1 MRTDRPLSTLIFD
14 LGGVLVLTHWD
25 RVTSPL
31 ARLSGRT
38 PEAVME
44 LIVKG
49 DAYYPFMRGEIQPDE
64 FHRRMCEGLGF
75 NLDFQSFAE
84 TWASIIA
91 PNPGLAGLVERLRG
105 GYRLALG
112 SNTDVIHHARG
123 LEVQKAL
130 RHFREGLLSFEL
142 GCCKPDPAFFTSG
155 LARLGVAPAECLF
168 IDDRP
173 ENVASAR
180 SVGITAVQFH
190 SARQLEQD
198 LERMGIV

>member
-1 MRTDRPLSTLIFD
+1 MRTDRPISTLIFD
-14 LGGVLVLTHWD
+14 LGGVLVLTHWE

-49 DAYYPFMRGEIQPDE
+49 NAYYPFMRGELTPRE
-64 FHRRMCEGLGF
+64 FHQRMSEELGF
-75 NLDFQSFAE
+75 RLDFHSFIE

-91 PNPGLAGLVERLRG
+91 PNPDIAGLVERLRG

-123 LEVQKAL
+123 LEVQEAL
-130 RHFREGLLSFEL
+130 RHFKEGLLSFEL

-155 LARLGVAPAECLF
+155 LGKLGVAPAECLF

-180 SVGITAVQFH
+180 SVGIVAVQFH
-190 SARQLEQD
+190 SAPRLQQD
-198 LERMGIV
+198 LERMGVL